1 MQFVW
6 YCIYLELMTIT
17 MSILDP
23 YAINQSPSN
32 SARINELTWVAEKTQ
47 EWSSLTSQLPQKCT
61 LIFSSPLPPLSAF
74 SCSLSVQSAES
85 DQCSTTWSLP
95 ESIVANSTQ
104 NKLKVASERKVENKA
119 LFQLHLT
126 AFVHLGTQKNKLVS
140 GKGLAVFSDFFS
152 VRTLAFI
159 KDLESNGQASSVV
172 TK

>member
-1 MQFVW
+1 
-6 YCIYLELMTIT
+6 MTIT
-17 MSILDP
+17 TSILDP

-32 SARINELTWVAEKTQ
+32 SACINELTWVAEKTQ
-47 EWSSLTSQLPQKCT
+47 EWSSLTSQLPQKCP
-61 LIFSSPLPPLSAF
+61 LIFSSLPPLSAF
-74 SCSLSVQSAES
+74 SYSLSVQSAES

-104 NKLKVASERKVENKA
+104 NKLKVASERKVENKT

-126 AFVHLGTQKNKLVS
+126 AFVHLGTQKNKLVN